1 VSTLLSLPLLII
13 QKILYMERKV
23 NVVYLK
29 TGMYVSNLD
38 RPWIDT
44 PFLLEGF
51 LIQTED
57 DLSALN
63 HYCKYVYINPDLGIV
78 ASQYIE
84 EAPHLKSNSYLER
97 FLQDNKKKVH
107 YENTKSI
114 KEELPTAQIALQD
127 ASNQVARIMDDV
139 KTGKN
144 LNIKAVRGVVE
155 PILDSI
161 IRNSD
166 AYMWLS
172 MMQKKSSYT
181 YSHSVDNCALAIAF
195 GRFMG
200 LPKKDLQT
208 LAIGLL
214 MMDMGNVHVPEGI
227 LNKEGRL
234 TEAEYRIVKKHV
246 RQGVEILKTTKGM
259 NEDIINIALTHHERF
274 DGSGY
279 PAAIQGTQIPV
290 YGRMAAIIDC
300 YDAMTSNRPYSA
312 AKSPYAALQNI
323 YNWRGSAFQPEL
335 VEQFLQCIGVYPTG
349 SLVEMTNGEVAIVL
363 EQNLTQRMR
372 PKIMLILNEQKAH
385 LMEYKI
391 IDLTEQFEDS
401 SNLPLN
407 IYRGLDPGAY
417 DIDPAEYYL

>member
-1 VSTLLSLPLLII
+1 
-13 QKILYMERKV
+13 MDRKV
-23 NVVYLK
+23 NVAYLK

-51 LIQTED
+51 LIKSEE

-63 HYCKYVYINPDLGIV
+63 QYCTYVYIDTDRGIG
-78 ASQYIE
+78 ATEYIE
-84 EAPHLKSNSYLER
+84 EAPRLKTNTYLER
-97 FLQDNKKKVH
+97 FLQDNKKKVE
-107 YENTKSI
+107 YKNTS
-114 KEELPTAQIALQD
+114 PTKDEIPAAQTALES
-127 ASNQVARIMDDV
+127 ASNQVAHIMEDV
-139 KTGKN
+139 KGGKN
-144 LNIKAVRGVVE
+144 LNIEAVRGVVE

-161 IRNSD
+161 IRNSE

-200 LPKKDLQT
+200 LPKKDLRT

-214 MMDMGNVHVPEGI
+214 MMDMGNVNVPEGI
-227 LNKEGRL
+227 LDKKGRL

-246 RQGVEILKTTKGM
+246 GHSVVILKKTKGM

-279 PAAIQGTQIPV
+279 PNALQGTRIPV

-300 YDAMTSNRPYSA
+300 YDAMTSNRPFSA
-312 AKSPYAALQNI
+312 AKSPYSALQNI

-335 VEQFLQCIGVYPTG
+335 VEQFLQCMGVYPTG
-349 SLVEMTNGEVAIVL
+349 SLVEMTNGSVAIVL

-372 PKIMLILNEQKAH
+372 PKVMLILDEEKQH
-385 LMEYKI
+385 LMEYKTI
-391 IDLTEQFEDS
+391 NLSTTFEDAGRM
-401 SNLPLN
+401 PMN
-407 IYRGLDPGAY
+407 IHRGLDPGAY
-417 DIDPAEYYL
+417 GIDPTEYYL

>member
-1 VSTLLSLPLLII
+1 
-13 QKILYMERKV
+13 MERKV
-23 NVVYLK
+23 NVAYLK
-29 TGMYVSNLD
+29 TDMYVSNLD

-51 LIQTED
+51 LIQSED
-57 DLSALN
+57 DLTALN
-63 HYCKYVYINPDLGIV
+63 QYCKYVYIDTDRGIG
-78 ASQYIE
+78 ASKYIE
-84 EAPHLKSNSYLER
+84 PLPRLKSNSYLER
-97 FLQDNKKKVH
+97 FLQDNKKKVQ
-107 YENTKSI
+107 YENTTST
-114 KEELPTAQIALQD
+114 KEELPSAQIALEN
-127 ASNQVARIMDDV
+127 ASNQVARIMGDV
-139 KTGKN
+139 KAGKN
-144 LNIKAVRGVVE
+144 LNIEALRGVVE

-161 IRNSD
+161 IRNSE

-172 MMQKKSSYT
+172 MMQKKSAYT

-200 LPKKDLQT
+200 LPKKDLRT

-227 LNKEGRL
+227 LNKKGRL

-246 RQGVEILKTTKGM
+246 RQGVKILKTTKGV
-259 NEDIINIALTHHERF
+259 NDDIINIALTHHERF

-279 PAAIQGTQIPV
+279 PNAIQGTQIPV

-300 YDAMTSNRPYSA
+300 YGAMTSNRPFRA
-312 AKSPYAALQNI
+312 AKSPYTALQNI
-323 YNWRGSAFQPEL
+323 YNWRDSAFQPEL

-349 SLVEMTNGEVAIVL
+349 SLVEMSNGEVAIVL

-372 PKIMLILNEQKAH
+372 PKIMLILNEEKKH
-385 LMEYKI
+385 LMDYKI

>member
-1 VSTLLSLPLLII
+1 
-13 QKILYMERKV
+13 MERKV
-23 NVVYLK
+23 NVAQLK

-51 LIQTED
+51 LINSEE

-63 HYCKYVYINPDLGIV
+63 QYCTFVFIDPERGIE
-78 ASQYIE
+78 SSEYIE
-84 EAPHLKSNSYLER
+84 EAPRLRTNSYLER
-97 FLQDNKKKVH
+97 FLQDNKKKVQ
-107 YENTKSI
+107 YENTKSA
-114 KEELPTAQIALQD
+114 KEELPTAQHALED
-127 ASNQVARIMDDV
+127 ASNQVAHIMDAV
-139 KTGKN
+139 KEGKN
-144 LNIKAVRGVVE
+144 LNIDAVRGVVE

-161 IRNSD
+161 IRNSE

-172 MMQKKSSYT
+172 MMQKKSAYT

-200 LPKKDLQT
+200 LPKKDLRT
-208 LAIGLL
+208 LAVGML

-227 LNKEGRL
+227 LNKKDRL

-246 RQGVEILKTTKGM
+246 GQGVAILKTTEGM

-279 PAAIQGTQIPV
+279 PNAIQGTQIPV

-300 YDAMTSNRPYSA
+300 YDAMTSHRPFSA

-335 VEQFLQCIGVYPTG
+335 VEQFMQCIGVYPTG
-349 SLVEMTNGEVAIVL
+349 SLVEMTNGVVAIVL

-372 PKIMLILNEQKAH
+372 PKIMMILDEDKKH
-385 LMEYKI
+385 FMEYKI
-391 IDLTEQFEDS
+391 VDLSKEFEDS
-401 SNLPLN
+401 ENLPLN
-407 IYRGLDPGAY
+407 IYRGLDPEAY
-417 DIDPAEYYL
+417 GIDPSEYYL

>member
-1 VSTLLSLPLLII
+1 
-13 QKILYMERKV
+13 MDHKV
-23 NVVYLK
+23 NVAYLK

-51 LIQTED
+51 LIEAEED
-57 DLSALN
+57 ITILK
-63 HYCKYVYINPDLGIV
+63 HYCDYVYIDTDRGIS
-78 ASQYIE
+78 ASHYIE
-84 EAPHLKSNSYLER
+84 EAPRLKTNPYLER
-97 FLQDNKKKVH
+97 FLQDNNKKVN
-107 YENTKSI
+107 YENI
-114 KEELPTAQIALQD
+114 RPAKEELPAAQTALEG
-127 ASNQVARIMDDV
+127 ASNQVAHIMEDV
-139 KTGKN
+139 KEGKN
-144 LNIKAVRGVVE
+144 LDIKAVRGIVE

-161 IRNSD
+161 IRNSE
-166 AYMWLS
+166 AYIWLS

-181 YSHSVDNCALAIAF
+181 YSHSVDNCALAVAF

-200 LPKKDLQT
+200 LPKKDLRT

-214 MMDMGNVHVPEGI
+214 MMDMGNVRVPEGI

-246 RQGVEILKTTKGM
+246 EHSVEILRNTKGM
-259 NEDIINIALTHHERF
+259 NEDIVNIALTHHERF

-279 PAAIQGTQIPV
+279 PSALQGTQIPV

-300 YDAMTSNRPYSA
+300 YDAMTSKRPFSA

-349 SLVEMTNGEVAIVL
+349 SLVEMSNGEVGIVL

-372 PKIMLILNEQKAH
+372 PKVMLILDEDKSQ
-385 LMEYKI
+385 LTEYKTV
-391 IDLTEQFEDS
+391 DLAKKFEDS
-401 SNLPLN
+401 HHLPFN
-407 IYRGLDPGAY
+407 IYRGLDPGEY
-417 DIDPAEYYL
+417 GIDPTEYYL

>member
-1 VSTLLSLPLLII
+1 MDR
-13 QKILYMERKV
+13 KI
-23 NVVYLK
+23 NVAYLK

-51 LIQTED
+51 LIKSEED
-57 DLSALN
+57 IIALN
-63 HYCKYVYINPDLGIV
+63 QYCTYVYIDTDRGV
-78 ASQYIE
+78 GASIYIE
-84 EAPHLKSNSYLER
+84 EGPRLKTNSYLER
-97 FLQDNKKKVH
+97 FLQDNKKKVE
-107 YENTKSI
+107 YKNTRPT
-114 KEELPTAQIALQD
+114 KEEIPDTQTALES
-127 ASNQVARIMDDV
+127 ASNQVAHIMEDV
-139 KTGKN
+139 KEGKN
-144 LNIKAVRGVVE
+144 LNMVAVRGVVE

-161 IRNSD
+161 IRNSE

-172 MMQKKSSYT
+172 MMQKKNSYT

-200 LPKKDLQT
+200 LPKKDLRT
-208 LAIGLL
+208 LAVGLL
-214 MMDMGNVHVPEGI
+214 MMDMGNVNVPEGI
-227 LNKEGRL
+227 LNKNGRL

-246 RQGVEILKTTKGM
+246 GHSVVILKKTKGM

-279 PAAIQGTQIPV
+279 PNALQGTQIPV

-300 YDAMTSNRPYSA
+300 YDAMTSDRPFSA
-312 AKSPYAALQNI
+312 AKSPYSALQNI

-335 VEQFLQCIGVYPTG
+335 VEQFLQCMGVYPTG
-349 SLVEMTNGEVAIVL
+349 SLVEMTNGSVAIVL

-372 PKIMLILNEQKAH
+372 PKVMLILDEDKQH
-385 LMEYKI
+385 LMEYKTVN
-391 IDLTEQFEDS
+391 LATTFEDAS
-401 SNLPLN
+401 RMPMN

-417 DIDPAEYYL
+417 GIDPTEYYL

>member
-1 VSTLLSLPLLII
+1 
-13 QKILYMERKV
+13 MERKV
-23 NVVYLK
+23 NVAYLK
-29 TGMYVSNLD
+29 TDMFVSNLD

-51 LIQTED
+51 LIQSED
-57 DLSALN
+57 DLTALN
-63 HYCKYVYINPDLGIV
+63 QYCKYVYIDTDRGIG

-84 EAPHLKSNSYLER
+84 PLPRLKSNSYLER
-97 FLQDNKKKVH
+97 FLQDNKKKVQ

-114 KEELPTAQIALQD
+114 KEELPATQLAVQD
-127 ASNQVARIMDDV
+127 ASNQVARFMDDV
-139 KTGKN
+139 KKGKN
-144 LNIKAVRGVVE
+144 LNIEAVRGVVE

-161 IRNSD
+161 IRNSE
-166 AYMWLS
+166 AYIWLS
-172 MMQKKSSYT
+172 RMQKKSTYT

-200 LPKKDLQT
+200 LPKKDLRT

-214 MMDMGNVHVPEGI
+214 MMDMGNVNVPLEI
-227 LNKEGRL
+227 LNKKGRL

-246 RQGVEILKTTKGM
+246 NKGVKILKATKGM

-279 PAAIQGTQIPV
+279 PNAIQGTQIPV
-290 YGRMAAIIDC
+290 YGRIAAIIDC
-300 YDAMTSNRPYSA
+300 YDAMTSTRPFKPATS
-312 AKSPYAALQNI
+312 SYAALQNI

-349 SLVEMTNGEVAIVL
+349 SLVEMSNGGVAVVL

-372 PKIMLILNEQKAH
+372 PKIMLILNEEKEH
-385 LMEYKI
+385 LVEYKI

-417 DIDPAEYYL
+417 NIDPAEYFL

>member
-1 VSTLLSLPLLII
+1 
-13 QKILYMERKV
+13 MDRKV
-23 NVVYLK
+23 NVAYLK
-29 TGMYVSNLD
+29 AGMYVSNLD

-51 LIQTED
+51 LIETEED
-57 DLSALN
+57 ITALS
-63 HYCKYVYINPDLGIV
+63 HYCEYVYIDTDRGIN

-84 EAPHLKSNSYLER
+84 EAPQLKTNPYLER
-97 FLQDNKKKVH
+97 FLQDNKKKVN
-107 YENTKSI
+107 YENTRPV
-114 KEELPTAQIALQD
+114 KEELPAAQAALD
-127 ASNQVARIMDDV
+127 SASNQVAQIMEDV
-139 KTGKN
+139 KDGKN
-144 LNIKAVRGVVE
+144 LDIKAVRGVVE

-161 IRNSD
+161 IRNSE

-181 YSHSVDNCALAIAF
+181 YSHSVDNCALAVAF

-200 LPKKDLQT
+200 LPKKDLRT

-246 RQGVEILKTTKGM
+246 GHGAEILKNTKGM
-259 NEDIINIALTHHERF
+259 NEDIVNIALTHHERF

-279 PAAIQGTQIPV
+279 PGALQGTQIPV

-300 YDAMTSNRPYSA
+300 YDAMTSKRPFSA

-349 SLVEMTNGEVAIVL
+349 SLVEMSSGEVGIVL

-372 PKIMLILNEQKAH
+372 PKVMLILDEDKSH
-385 LMEYKI
+385 LVEYKA
-391 IDLTEQFEDS
+391 IDLAKKFEDS
-401 SNLPLN
+401 NHLPFN

-417 DIDPAEYYL
+417 GIDPTEYYL

>member
-1 VSTLLSLPLLII
+1 MDR
-13 QKILYMERKV
+13 KI
-23 NVVYLK
+23 NVAYLK

-51 LIQTED
+51 LIKSEED
-57 DLSALN
+57 IIALN
-63 HYCKYVYINPDLGIV
+63 QYCTYVYIDTDRGV
-78 ASQYIE
+78 GASIYIE
-84 EAPHLKSNSYLER
+84 EGPRLKTNSYLER
-97 FLQDNKKKVH
+97 FLQDNKKKVE
-107 YENTKSI
+107 YKNTRPT
-114 KEELPTAQIALQD
+114 KEEIPDTQTALES
-127 ASNQVARIMDDV
+127 ASNQVAHIMEDV
-139 KTGKN
+139 KEGKN
-144 LNIKAVRGVVE
+144 LNMVAVRGVVE

-161 IRNSD
+161 IRNSE

-172 MMQKKSSYT
+172 MMQKKNSYT

-200 LPKKDLQT
+200 LPKKDLRT
-208 LAIGLL
+208 LAVGLL
-214 MMDMGNVHVPEGI
+214 MMDMGHVNVPEGI
-227 LNKEGRL
+227 LNKKGRL

-246 RQGVEILKTTKGM
+246 GHSVVILKKTKGM

-279 PAAIQGTQIPV
+279 PNALQGTQIPV

-300 YDAMTSNRPYSA
+300 YDAMTSDRPFSA
-312 AKSPYAALQNI
+312 AKSPYSALQNI

-335 VEQFLQCIGVYPTG
+335 VEQFLQCMGVYPTG
-349 SLVEMTNGEVAIVL
+349 SLVEMTNGSVAIVL

-372 PKIMLILNEQKAH
+372 PKVMLILDEDKQH
-385 LMEYKI
+385 LMEYKTVN
-391 IDLTEQFEDS
+391 LATTFEDAS
-401 SNLPLN
+401 RMPMN

-417 DIDPAEYYL
+417 GIDPTEYYL

>member
-1 VSTLLSLPLLII
+1 
-13 QKILYMERKV
+13 MERKV
-23 NVVYLK
+23 NVAYLK
-29 TGMYVSNLD
+29 EGMYVSNLD

-51 LIQTED
+51 LIKTEE
-57 DLSALN
+57 DLSSLN
-63 HYCKYVYINPDLGIV
+63 SYCTYVFIDPDRGIE
-78 ASQYIE
+78 ATEYIE
-84 EAPHLKSNSYLER
+84 EAPRLKTNTYLER
-97 FLQDNKKKVH
+97 FLQDNKKKVQ
-107 YENTKSI
+107 YENLKST
-114 KEELPTAQIALQD
+114 KEELPSAKTALED
-127 ASNQVARIMDDV
+127 ASNQVAHIMDDV
-139 KTGKN
+139 KDGKN
-144 LNIKAVRGVVE
+144 LNIDAVRGVVE

-161 IRNSD
+161 IRNSE

-172 MMQKKSSYT
+172 MMQKKSAYT

-200 LPKKDLQT
+200 LPKKDLRT

-214 MMDMGNVHVPEGI
+214 MMDMGNVRVPEGI
-227 LNKEGRL
+227 LSKKGRL

-246 RQGVEILKTTKGM
+246 LQGVDILKGTEGM
-259 NEDIINIALTHHERF
+259 NEDIVNIALTHHERF

-279 PAAIQGTQIPV
+279 PAALQGTQIPV

-300 YDAMTSNRPYSA
+300 YDAMTSNRPFSA

-372 PKIMLILNEQKAH
+372 PKVMLILDEDKAH
-385 LMEYKI
+385 FMEYKI
-391 IDLTEQFEDS
+391 VDLTDQFEDS
-401 SNLPLN
+401 SGLPLN
-407 IYRGLDPGAY
+407 IYKGLDPDAY
-417 DIDPAEYYL
+417 GLDPSEYYL

>member
-1 VSTLLSLPLLII
+1 
-13 QKILYMERKV
+13 MERKV
-23 NVVYLK
+23 NVAYLK
-29 TGMYVSNLD
+29 IGMYVSNLD

-51 LIQTED
+51 MIGNED
-57 DLSALN
+57 DLSALTS
-63 HYCKYVYINPDLGIV
+63 YCAYVYIDPDRGIG
-78 ASQYIE
+78 ASEYIE
-84 EAPHLKSNSYLER
+84 ESSRLKTNAYLER
-97 FLQDNKKKVH
+97 FLQDNKKKVE
-107 YENTKSI
+107 YKNTKTT
-114 KEELPTAQIALQD
+114 KEELPAAQVALEN
-127 ASNQVARIMDDV
+127 ASNQVAHIMDDV
-139 KTGKN
+139 KEGKN
-144 LNIKAVRGVVE
+144 LNIEAVRGVVE

-161 IRNSD
+161 IRNSE

-172 MMQKKSSYT
+172 MMQKKSAYT

-200 LPKKDLQT
+200 LPKKDLRT

-227 LNKEGRL
+227 LNKNGRL

-246 RQGVEILKTTKGM
+246 LHGVKILKETKGM
-259 NEDIINIALTHHERF
+259 NEDILNIALTHHERF

-279 PAAIQGTQIPV
+279 PAALTGTMIPV

-300 YDAMTSNRPYSA
+300 YDAMTSKRPFSA

-349 SLVEMTNGEVAIVL
+349 SLVEMSNGEVAIVL

-372 PKIMLILNEQKAH
+372 PKIMLILNEEKAH

-391 IDLTEQFEDS
+391 VDLSKQFEDS
-401 SNLPLN
+401 GQQPLN
-407 IYRGLDPGAY
+407 IYRGLDPGSY
-417 DIDPAEYYL
+417 NIDPTEYYL